1 MLALTDYG
9 ADLWAGILVGVGSL
23 PSSFYVA
30 LVTSEPDV
38 SIDGT
43 TLGTDYEPQDTGIYA
58 RQALGKTST
67 NWSGPSSGLMTAI
80 PTITFPTSTLA
91 WGNIVGIALCDAA
104 TTGNVLATGPIDT
117 PTYVDAGY
125 TFIIDAG
132 QLALG
137 LSRPSDGGNG

>member
-30 LVTSEPDV
+30 VVMGDPDV

-43 TLGTDYEPQDTGIYA
+43 SLASYEPTDGAYA

-67 NWSGPSSGLMTAI
+67 NWSGPSSGIMTAI
-80 PTITFPTSTLA
+80 PTITFPASTIA
-91 WGNIVGIALCDAA
+91 WGKVTGIALCDASTA
-104 TTGNVLATGPIDT
+104 GNVLATGPVDT

-125 TFIIDAG
+125 TLFIDSG
-132 QLALG
+132 QIALG
-137 LSRPSDGGNG
+137 LSRPTDAGDG